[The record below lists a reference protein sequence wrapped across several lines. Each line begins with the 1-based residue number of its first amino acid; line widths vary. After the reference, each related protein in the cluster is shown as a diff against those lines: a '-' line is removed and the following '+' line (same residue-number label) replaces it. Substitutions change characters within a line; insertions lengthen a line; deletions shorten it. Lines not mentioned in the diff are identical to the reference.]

1 MIILYVHGL
10 SSSGQSGT
18 VDLLRKYYPQAYI
31 MAPDLPLDPF
41 DALDMLRETCMV
53 NSPDL
58 IIGTSMGGMFA
69 QQLYGHKKILVNP
82 AFRICDVLRRSKGE
96 NKFFN
101 RRLDGA
107 RTFIIDDPLIE
118 AYEEFTR
125 TQFDNIPEG
134 EDGLTFGMFGR
145 NDERIDDSD
154 LFLGHYTNITWFEG
168 GHRLNDKILKEYV
181 VPQINAVMK
190 ES

>member
-125 TQFDNIPEG
+125 TQFDNIPADENS
-134 EDGLTFGMFGR
+134 LTFGMFGR